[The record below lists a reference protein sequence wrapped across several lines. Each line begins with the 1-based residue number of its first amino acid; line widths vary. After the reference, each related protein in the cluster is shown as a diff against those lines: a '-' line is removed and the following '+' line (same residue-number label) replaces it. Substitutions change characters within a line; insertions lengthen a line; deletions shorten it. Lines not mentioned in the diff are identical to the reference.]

1 MNPLF
6 RALLI
11 VVCCLDSHVTAAQSD
26 NVTESVENRESR
38 FSADISVGIEFDGNI
53 SVNELDSNTS
63 EDDFAAILDVDLGYD
78 VAIGEK
84 TDLDFGYRFS
94 QSLHDEF
101 EDFDIQAHFASIN
114 LSHDFDAL
122 KAGVAYRYVDTLLD
136 KEGLLELQQVSPYVS
151 KFFGKRIFVRA
162 DYAYT
167 DKKFDDGGLRSATVD
182 TIGASVYWL
191 INGLQTYIV
200 VGYKYEDEDADGS
213 QFEYQANSFRLRF
226 AQRFALGSRYAR
238 FRLGWRYED
247 RDYDAI
253 TPQIGEIRDDQRHR
267 FQAELEIP
275 IAKRAYASIEYGYSD
290 FSSNLPSADY
300 DQSVASVKLGMR
312 F

>member
-1 MNPLF
+1 MKTLSCTSLT
-6 RALLI
+6 LLG
-11 VVCCLDSHVTAAQSD
+11 CLLTLTVAAQSD
-26 NVTESVENRESR
+26 EVPPSVENRESK
-38 FSADISVGIEFDGNI
+38 FSADISAGIEFDGNI
-53 SVNELDSNTS
+53 SVNEIDSNTS

-101 EDFDIQAHFASIN
+101 EDFDVQAHFASIN

-151 KFFGKRIFVRA
+151 KFFGKRFFVRA
-162 DYAYT
+162 DFTYT
-167 DKKFDDGGLRSATVD
+167 DKEFDDGSLRSATVD
-182 TIGASVYWL
+182 ALGVSVYWL

-200 VGYKYEDEDADGS
+200 IGYKYEDENTDGP
-213 QFEYQANSFRLRF
+213 QFEYQTNSFRLRF
-226 AQRFALGSRYAR
+226 AQRFALGRRDAR

-253 TPQIGEIRDDQRHR
+253 TPQIGEFRDDQRHR

-300 DQSVASVKLGMR
+300 DQNVASVKLGMR